1 MPRTSSIR
9 ILTRNT
15 KLILQQNTNASSHHH
30 KFNSQLSRVRVIPS
44 RNNIYKMP
52 FSSSAVTDAVAKK
65 EWTTPIAEGASVP
78 SVTFKTRARTSSS
91 DENPFDWK
99 DVTSEDLF
107 AGKRCVIFS
116 LPGAFTPTCSNT
128 HLPGYEEMHDEIKSA
143 GIDEVYCLS
152 VNDAFVMR
160 QWGLKQGLSE
170 DMTPGANGFQKVKLL
185 PDGAAHFTRGMGM
198 SNVWDSE
205 RGFGER
211 SWRYSAVINDG
222 DVEKIFIEA
231 GENIQNSGPDPFEV
245 SDAKTMVDYLK
256 SCAK

>member
-1 MPRTSSIR
+1 MRPALALFLLS
-9 ILTRNT
+9 
-15 KLILQQNTNASSHHH
+15 ASNVSDA
-30 KFNSQLSRVRVIPS
+30 
-44 RNNIYKMP
+44 
-52 FSSSAVTDAVAKK
+52 FSFSAPTVTYPVPK
-65 EWTTPIAEGASVP
+65 EEWATPIKEGEAVP
-78 SVTFKTRARTSSS
+78 SVTFKTRVRIEDDESS
-91 DENPFDWK
+91 NPFDWK
-99 DVTSEDLF
+99 DVTSEELF
-107 AGKRCVIFS
+107 SGKRSVLFS
-116 LPGAFTPTCSNT
+116 LPGAFTPTCSST
-128 HLPGYEEMHDEIKSA
+128 HLPGYEELYDEIKGL

-170 DMTPGANGFQKVKLL
+170 DKTPGANGFQKVKLL

-222 DVEKIFIEA
+222 EVEKIFIEA

-256 SCAK
+256 SSAK